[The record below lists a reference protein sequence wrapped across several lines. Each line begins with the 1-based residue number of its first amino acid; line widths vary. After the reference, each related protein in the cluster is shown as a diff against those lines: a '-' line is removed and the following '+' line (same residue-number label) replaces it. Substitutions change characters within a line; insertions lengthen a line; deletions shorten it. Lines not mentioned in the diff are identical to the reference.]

1 MLKEECRLF
10 QKVWLGWTESQMDQ
24 FVRIGT
30 QLAQALAEGRKV
42 YAYGIGED
50 HWFAEELTARL
61 QGHPEIIGLFP
72 RELMTYDRRY
82 ASLIRCPE
90 YARVLIEAWKI
101 ERNDLVLS
109 FHSQDTPLYAAMEK
123 HCRRLGIQWQMLQA
137 DRQTEAP
144 GLFSVEERFLPMLQ
158 VYGAQAV
165 NAVSFAAA
173 AEIDPASAVHELNK
187 SMLEILEQFEQT
199 QLPSITKVTEELER
213 KQGRLIVMGSGHSH
227 MLQDL
232 MAQEKTLDNVV
243 PILEQELMVF
253 DPVQSGWT
261 QKQRDYAQML
271 IDKYKIQP
279 QDVFLMP
286 SNTGKSV
293 MNVELARLLWSN
305 KTTVAAITNMKQ
317 SPVIKSDHPS
327 GRRLFETADIVID
340 NCCVNKDACLTID
353 GQRRCPLSSV
363 TVLLCGVLL
372 LEQLRELSAE

>member
-1 MLKEECRLF
+1 
-10 QKVWLGWTESQMDQ
+10 
-24 FVRIGT
+24 
-30 QLAQALAEGRKV
+30 
-42 YAYGIGED
+42 
-50 HWFAEELTARL
+50 
-61 QGHPEIIGLFP
+61 
-72 RELMTYDRRY
+72 MTYDCRY
-82 ASLIRCPE
+82 ASLIRCPD
-90 YARVLIEAWKI
+90 YAKVLIEAWKI

-137 DRQTEAP
+137 DRQTETP

-165 NAVSFAAA
+165 NAVSFVLAAGM
-173 AEIDPASAVHELNK
+173 DPASAVHALNK

-199 QLPSITKVTEELER
+199 QLPSIAKVTEELER

-253 DPVQSGWT
+253 DPVQSGWM

-340 NCCVNKDACLTID
+340 NCCVNKGRLPDD
-353 GQRRCPLSSV
+353 RRPAALPV
-363 TVLLCGVLL
+363 VLGDSAA
-372 LEQLRELSAE
+372 LRGSASGTAA

>member
-1 MLKEECRLF
+1 
-10 QKVWLGWTESQMDQ
+10 
-24 FVRIGT
+24 
-30 QLAQALAEGRKV
+30 
-42 YAYGIGED
+42 
-50 HWFAEELTARL
+50 
-61 QGHPEIIGLFP
+61 
-72 RELMTYDRRY
+72 
-82 ASLIRCPE
+82 
-90 YARVLIEAWKI
+90 
-101 ERNDLVLS
+101 
-109 FHSQDTPLYAAMEK
+109 
-123 HCRRLGIQWQMLQA
+123 
-137 DRQTEAP
+137 
-144 GLFSVEERFLPMLQ
+144 
-158 VYGAQAV
+158 
-165 NAVSFAAA
+165 
-173 AEIDPASAVHELNK
+173 
-187 SMLEILEQFEQT
+187 
-199 QLPSITKVTEELER
+199 
-213 KQGRLIVMGSGHSH
+213 
-227 MLQDL
+227 

-372 LEQLRELSAE
+372 LEQLHELSAE

>member
-24 FVRIGT
+24 FIRIGT
-30 QLAQALAEGRKV
+30 QLAQALAEGRNV
-42 YAYGIGED
+42 YAFGLGED

-72 RELMTYDRRY
+72 HELMTYDCRY

-109 FHSQDTPLYAAMEK
+109 FHSQATPLYTAMEK
-123 HCRRLGIQWQMLQA
+123 HCRQLGIQWQRLQA
-137 DRQTEAP
+137 NRQMETQE
-144 GLFSVEERFLPMLQ
+144 LFSVEERFLPMLQ

-165 NAVSFAAA
+165 NAVSFALTAG
-173 AEIDPASAVHELNK
+173 IDPNSAVHALNK

-199 QLPSITKVTEELER
+199 QLLPIIKIAEELER

-227 MLQDL
+227 MLQ
-232 MAQEKTLDNVV
+232 
-243 PILEQELMVF
+243 ELMVF
-253 DPVQSGWT
+253 DSVQSGWT

-293 MNVELARLLWSN
+293 MNVELARLLWMN
-305 KTTVAAITNMKQ
+305 KTTVAVITNMKQ